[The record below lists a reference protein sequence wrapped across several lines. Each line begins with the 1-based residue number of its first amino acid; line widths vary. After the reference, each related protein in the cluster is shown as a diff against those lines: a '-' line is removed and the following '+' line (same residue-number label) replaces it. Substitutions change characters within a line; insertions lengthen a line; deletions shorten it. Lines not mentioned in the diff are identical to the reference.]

1 LRGEILP
8 PPCTPLP
15 STNDKMP
22 SMDLVDRL
30 RSRISSLPV
39 VRLAVLFGSAARGEA
54 RPRSD
59 VDLGVLL
66 DPDTPA
72 LRREVEAEL
81 GRAAEREVDVI
92 FLGQAPPL
100 LRFEISRDGVLLF
113 EQEDGVWTSFKVRAM
128 VDWWD
133 WAPYS
138 RLFTKAAV
146 RRLRE
151 RLRHGQT

>member
-1 LRGEILP
+1 MLA
-8 PPCTPLP
+8 
-15 STNDKMP
+15 
-22 SMDLVDRL
+22 MDLLDRL
-30 RSRISSLPV
+30 RTRISSLPA
-39 VRLAVLFGSAARGEA
+39 VRLVALFGSTARGEA

-59 VDLGVLL
+59 IDLGVLL

-81 GRAAEREVDVI
+81 GGAAEREIDLI
-92 FLGQAPPL
+92 FLAEAPPL
-100 LRFEISRDGVLLF
+100 LRFEISSDGVLLF
-113 EQEDGVWTSFKVRAM
+113 EKEDGLWTEFKVRAM

-138 RLFTKAAV
+138 RMFTAAAV

-151 RLRHGQT
+151 RVKHGQT

>member
-1 LRGEILP
+1 MLA
-8 PPCTPLP
+8 
-15 STNDKMP
+15 
-22 SMDLVDRL
+22 MDLVDRL
-30 RSRISSLPV
+30 RSRISSLPA
-39 VRLAVLFGSAARGEA
+39 VRLAVLFGSTARGEA
-54 RPRSD
+54 RTRSD

-72 LRREVEAEL
+72 LRRKVEAEL
-81 GRAAEREVDVI
+81 GEAAGREVDVI
-92 FLGQAPPL
+92 FLAEAPPL

-113 EQEDGVWTSFKVRAM
+113 EKEDGLWTAVKVRAM

-138 RLFTKAAV
+138 RMFTAAAV

-151 RLRHGQT
+151 KVKHGQT

>member
-1 LRGEILP
+1 
-8 PPCTPLP
+8 
-15 STNDKMP
+15 
-22 SMDLVDRL
+22 MDLVDRL
-30 RSRISSLPV
+30 RSKIAALPA
-39 VRLAVLFGSAARGEA
+39 VRLAVLFGSTARGEA

-66 DPDTPA
+66 DLDTRD
-72 LRREVEAEL
+72 LRVHVEAEL

-92 FLGQAPPL
+92 FLGDAPPL

-113 EQEDGVWTSFKVRAM
+113 EKEDGLWTDFKVRAM

-133 WAPYS
+133 WAPYA
-138 RLFTKAAV
+138 RMFTAAAV

-151 RLRHGQT
+151 KVGHGQT

>member
-1 LRGEILP
+1 MLP
-8 PPCTPLP
+8 
-15 STNDKMP
+15 
-22 SMDLVDRL
+22 MDLVDRL
-30 RSRISSLPV
+30 RSRISSLPS
-39 VRLAVLFGSAARGEA
+39 VRLAVLFGSTARGEA

-66 DPDTPA
+66 DPDTPV
-72 LRREVEAEL
+72 LRREVEAAL
-81 GRAAEREVDVI
+81 GSAAEREVDVI
-92 FLGQAPPL
+92 FLADAPPL

-113 EQEDGVWTSFKVRAM
+113 EKEEGLWTAVKVRAM

-146 RRLRE
+146 AGIRE
-151 RLRHGQT
+151 RLRDG

>member
-1 LRGEILP
+1 
-8 PPCTPLP
+8 
-15 STNDKMP
+15 
-22 SMDLVDRL
+22 MDLVDRL
-30 RSRISSLPV
+30 QSKIVALPAL
-39 VRLAVLFGSAARGEA
+39 RLAVLFGSTARGEA

-66 DPDTPA
+66 DPDTRD
-72 LRREVEAEL
+72 LRIHVEAEL

-92 FLGQAPPL
+92 FLRDAPPL
-100 LRFEISRDGVLLF
+100 LRFEISREGVLLF
-113 EQEDGVWTSFKVRAM
+113 EKEDGLWTDFKVRAM

-138 RLFTKAAV
+138 RMFTAAAV

-151 RLRHGQT
+151 KVKNG

>member
-1 LRGEILP
+1 MLP
-8 PPCTPLP
+8 
-15 STNDKMP
+15 
-22 SMDLVDRL
+22 MDLVDRL
-30 RSRISSLPV
+30 RSRIASLPA
-39 VRLAVLFGSAARGEA
+39 VRLAVLFGSNARGEA

-59 VDLGVLL
+59 VDLAVLL
-66 DPDTPA
+66 DPDGSA
-72 LRREVEAEL
+72 LRCQVEAEL

-92 FLGQAPPL
+92 FLAEAPPL

-113 EQEDGVWTSFKVRAM
+113 EKEDGVWTDFKVRAM

-138 RLFTKAAV
+138 RMFTAAAV

-151 RLRHGQT
+151 KVRHGQT